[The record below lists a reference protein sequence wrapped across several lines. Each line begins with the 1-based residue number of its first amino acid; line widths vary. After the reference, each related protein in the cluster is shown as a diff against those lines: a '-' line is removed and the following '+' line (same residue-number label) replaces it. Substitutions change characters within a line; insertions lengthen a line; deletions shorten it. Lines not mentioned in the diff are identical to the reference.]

1 MYVSSTFLKCT
12 TLQSTTILMV
22 LGTLQEFVLPNEA
35 RLYCGAA
42 NISRGKFKSAIYSIF
57 LCSTMS
63 TEFEH
68 ELVPR
73 KAFDGAFN
81 RRRIHQWVL

>member
-1 MYVSSTFLKCT
+1 M
-12 TLQSTTILMV
+12 LMV